1 MSPVTDSVV
10 VPAGYRID
18 YDDDAHRYWIPFP
31 EEVASVTTAL
41 GVLDKPALP
50 WWGMTQG
57 VAGVSRLHELGVL
70 PPLVNPDAI
79 VKALTANKLT
89 VNHVKGKA
97 AARGVGAHHALEQ
110 LAATGRLD
118 LSKIEPEDQG
128 YASAVLDWW
137 LEANPT
143 ECVTEQMVGSR
154 KHGFAG
160 RYDLDCRLDVA
171 RCLVDLKTSKAVYDS
186 HLLQL
191 ELYGIGAAE
200 SGYGKFDNKY
210 VLRAGADGS
219 YEFVRSYATAGQALD
234 VLRCYKAMQRLK
246 RSKPKSHGRRK
257 RHERPTPPYPAPRPR
272 RCPRG
277 SSGDVT
283 SAPYR

>member
-10 VPAGYRID
+10 VPAGFVLE
-18 YDDDAHRYWIPFP
+18 YDDDKHAYWINGDP
-31 EEVASVTTAL
+31 VVSVTTAL
-41 GVLDKPALP
+41 SVLDKPALP
-50 WWGMTQG
+50 WWGMQVG
-57 VAGVSRLHELGVL
+57 VAGVLARLHENDEAMWNRDTGNLL
-70 PPLVNPDAI
+70 PVDEV
-79 VKALTANKLT
+79 VKELTKHKLT
-89 VNHVKGKA
+89 VNHVKTKA
-97 AARGVGAHHALEQ
+97 ADRGVGAHHALEQ

-137 LEANPT
+137 LEAKPT

-171 RCLVDLKTSKAVYDS
+171 RCLVDLKTSKAAYES
-186 HLLQL
+186 HMLQL
-191 ELYGIGAAE
+191 EMYGIAAAE

-210 VLRAGADGS
+210 VLRAGADGT

-234 VLRCYKAMQRLK
+234 VLRCYKAIQQLK
-246 RSKPKSHGRRK
+246 KSKPKKPRK
-257 RHERPTPPYPAPRPR
+257 AK
-272 RCPRG
+272 
-277 SSGDVT
+277 
-283 SAPYR
+283 AA